1 MYEHCTSTYLH
12 TCSVYIGMYYLL
24 YGSLYCIKVPGQQ
37 ALILHN
43 YIWLLICGTCKT
55 HNFSTQKNFFDTCNN
70 HDLHFCL
77 KPSNSFLQNYF
88 IIENE
93 CLPFEC
99 FGKLPAIVK
108 CLCSTLLF
116 VDLLICQ
123 NSNDKYIGKVG
134 TLFYSYI
141 FCQFLF
147 SFIFTQPGIFII

>member
-1 MYEHCTSTYLH
+1 MNIVQVHTFIPVVFIQVCTIYYMVH
-12 TCSVYIGMYYLL
+12 YIVSKY
-24 YGSLYCIKVPGQQ
+24 Q
-37 ALILHN
+37 ASRHLFFITTT
-43 YIWLLICGTCKT
+43 WLLICGTCKT

-77 KPSNSFLQNYF
+77 KPSNSFLQKYF
-88 IIENE
+88 KIENE

>member
-1 MYEHCTSTYLH
+1 MNIVQVH
-12 TCSVYIGMYYLL
+12 TCSIYIGMYYLL
-24 YGSLYCIKVPGQQ
+24 YGSLYCIKVPG
-37 ALILHN
+37 LCRHLFFITTT
-43 YIWLLICGTCKT
+43 WLLICGTCKT
-55 HNFSTQKNFFDTCNN
+55 HNFSTQKNFFDTCDN

-77 KPSNSFLQNYF
+77 KLSISFLQKYS

-99 FGKLPAIVK
+99 FGKQPEIVK

-134 TLFYSYI
+134 TLFYSYL
-141 FCQFLF
+141 FCQFQF
-147 SFIFTQPGIFII
+147 SFIFTQPGTFII